1 MIPVARP
8 AVSEKELSRVAQVF
22 ESRWLGQG
30 AVTAE
35 FEQAISERVG
45 GRPFQAVN
53 TGTTAMHLA
62 LAAIGIGPGDEV
74 VLPSLTFV
82 ATAQAVVLTGA
93 TPVLCDIDPA
103 TLNVDLEC
111 LERAVSERTRAV
123 MPVHYRGLPIEL
135 DPILDWAAEREIRVV
150 EDAAHAF
157 GSVYEDGTPVGGRGD
172 LTCFSF
178 DPIKNITTGEGG
190 GIVFANEEERE
201 RAGKMAALGIDNS
214 AWGRLQTKRPWAYD
228 VLGPGFR
235 YHMPNFCAAV
245 GLTQLE
251 RFDEFR
257 ERKQRVLARYQEAF
271 RDLPT
276 LEIREMPVD
285 RCFPF
290 LALVL
295 VEERE
300 PFMAHLKE
308 RGVGSGVHYIPTH
321 QFTYFGDAAAGPLEA
336 TDAVGERICSLP
348 LLNDQSDE
356 ECEQVL
362 DAVLSFAPQT
372 SAVN

>member
-8 AVSEKELSRVAQVF
+8 AVSARELSRVAEVF

-82 ATAQAVVLTGA
+82 ATAQAVLLTGA
-93 TPVLCDIDPA
+93 RPVLCDVDPA
-103 TLNVDLEC
+103 TLNVDVEC
-111 LERAVSERTRAV
+111 LERATTERTRAV
-123 MPVHYRGLPIEL
+123 MPVHYRGLPVDL
-135 DPILDWAAEREIRVV
+135 DPILAWAAERGIRVV

-157 GSVYEDGTPVGGRGD
+157 GGLYADGTPVGAKGD
-172 LTCFSF
+172 VTCFSF

-190 GIVFANEEERE
+190 GIVFASEEEHD
-201 RAGKMAALGIDNS
+201 RARKMASLGIDNA

-228 VLGPGFR
+228 VPTAGFR

-257 ERKQRVLARYQEAF
+257 ECKQSVLARYQEAF
-271 RDLPT
+271 RELPY
-276 LEIREMPVD
+276 LEIREMPVE

-295 VEERE
+295 IEERE
-300 PFMAHLKE
+300 PFMAHLRE
-308 RGVGSGVHYIPTH
+308 RGVGTGVHYIPTH
-321 QFTYFGDAAAGPLEA
+321 QFSYFRDAAAGPLDA
-336 TDAVGERICSLP
+336 TDFVGDRICSLP

-362 DAVLSFAPQT
+362 EAVLSFAPHA